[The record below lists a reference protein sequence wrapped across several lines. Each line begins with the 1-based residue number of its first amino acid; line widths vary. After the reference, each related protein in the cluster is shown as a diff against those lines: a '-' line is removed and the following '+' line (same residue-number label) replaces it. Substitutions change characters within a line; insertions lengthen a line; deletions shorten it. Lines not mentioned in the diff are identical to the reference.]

1 MLYKKLTE
9 NELYNNLKQISMADF
24 LQKQTIMCCLLYNHF
39 CWLLILKK
47 HHFESNKTYIVPWFI
62 VFLFYSL
69 AILWSNFGYVEHP
82 LSRTLFFG
90 LVAVPL
96 IGSQLYVIDKL
107 SNSDQKYFWFYSNW
121 NWDKTS
127 HSVAK
132 DQLEIVFLDFL
143 KYLCQVPKWQNSLKC
158 PQ

>member
-47 HHFESNKTYIVPWFI
+47 HHFESNKTYIVPRFI

-82 LSRTLFFG
+82 LNRTLFFG

-107 SNSDQKYFWFYSNW
+107 SLTVIRSISDFTLIEIEIKHRIQSQ
-121 NWDKTS
+121 KTS
-127 HSVAK
+127 SK
-132 DQLEIVFLDFL
+132 
-143 KYLCQVPKWQNSLKC
+143 
-158 PQ
+158 